1 MPTKKANAGSDR
13 RFAQAVEAFEKAV
26 KALGKRDYEKAR
38 DLFDQLIQGFPDER
52 DLLDRAH
59 SYREVCRK
67 ALDTRP
73 GAKPKGFDAL
83 LAHAVLTHNRGEFD
97 EALKLLEQALGLEPT
112 SDDALYC
119 LAASAAQ
126 AGHTDRALEALGKA
140 IEIEPGNRAQA
151 RSDSDFDALR
161 ESEAFIDLVYTQ
173 S

>member
-1 MPTKKANAGSDR
+1 MATKKSTAGSDR
-13 RFAQAVEAFEKAV
+13 RFSQAVEAFEKAV

-38 DLFDQLIQGFPDER
+38 DLFDQLIEAHPDER
-52 DLLDRAH
+52 DIVDRAQ
-59 SYREVCRK
+59 SYGEVCRR
-67 ALDTRP
+67 ALETRP
-73 GAKPKGFDAL
+73 GAKPKGFEAL
-83 LAHAVLTHNRGEFD
+83 LSHAVMQHNRGEFD

-126 AGHTDRALEALGKA
+126 AGLADRALEALGKA

-151 RSDSDFDALR
+151 RSDSDFDGLR

-173 S
+173 A